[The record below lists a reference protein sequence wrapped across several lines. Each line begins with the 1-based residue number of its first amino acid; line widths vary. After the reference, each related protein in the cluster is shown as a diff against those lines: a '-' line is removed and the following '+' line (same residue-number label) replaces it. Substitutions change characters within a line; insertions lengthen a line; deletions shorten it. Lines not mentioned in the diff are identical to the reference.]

1 MEIRECSATSHRGRE
16 LVALRDKESIMRMLS
31 AMITAACLAVSAPTE
46 AQNRGETVTP
56 NFAFALPNVPG
67 KSLRAVV
74 VDYAPGGTSP
84 AHTHANSAFI
94 YAYVVSGAVETQ
106 VGGEAPHVVKA
117 GESFYELPGAHHI
130 ISRNASTAQPARLLA
145 VFIVDT
151 DDQALTTPDK

>member
-1 MEIRECSATSHRGRE
+1 
-16 LVALRDKESIMRMLS
+16 MRLLS
-31 AMITAACLAVSAPTE
+31 AIITAACLAVAPAE

-56 NFAFALPNVPG
+56 NFALALPNVPG

-74 VDYAPGGTSP
+74 VDYAPGGASP
-84 AHTHANSAFI
+84 AHTHAKSAFI

-106 VGGEAPHVVKA
+106 VGGEARHVVRA
-117 GESFYELPGAHHI
+117 GESFHELPGAHHI
-130 ISRNASTAQPARLLA
+130 ISRNASTTQPARLLA